1 MNKMKVNLAVCTV
14 IALSLILCPAA
25 ALVKSPPAVAE
36 TTVIQSAE
44 DGSYI
49 SVMSASNGNVERMK
63 LREYVIGSVAAEMP
77 AVYHPQALMAQAV
90 EEKILYG
97 YKDVHGNPP
106 HTEIVDTGRLF
117 DSIDAD
123 VRRESQ
129 NAFTVSVGANTP
141 YAIYVHEGTY
151 KLKGRAFITD
161 AVTGKS
167 GEVQSILAGE
177 LPKGI
182 T

>member
-1 MNKMKVNLAVCTV
+1 MADVKFVDNSDVILRRVAQNSQAAMKAV
-14 IALSLILCPAA
+14 SEM
-25 ALVKSPPAVAE
+25 LVE
-36 TTVIQSAE
+36 
-44 DGSYI
+44 
-49 SVMSASNGNVERMK
+49 
-63 LREYVIGSVAAEMP
+63 
-77 AVYHPQALMAQAV
+77 AV

-117 DSIDAD
+117 DSIEAD
-123 VRRESQ
+123 VSRDSQ

-141 YAIYVHEGTY
+141 YAVYVHEGTY

-161 AVTGKS
+161 AVMGKKN
-167 GEVQSILAGE
+167 EVQSILAGE

>member
-1 MNKMKVNLAVCTV
+1 M
-14 IALSLILCPAA
+14 
-25 ALVKSPPAVAE
+25 
-36 TTVIQSAE
+36 
-44 DGSYI
+44 
-49 SVMSASNGNVERMK
+49 ASNVRFQDNSDVILRRVASNSQAAMKAVSEMLVE
-63 LREYVIGSVAAEMP
+63 
-77 AVYHPQALMAQAV
+77 AV

-117 DSIDAD
+117 DSIEAD
-123 VRRESQ
+123 VSRDSQ

-141 YAIYVHEGTY
+141 YAVYVHEGTY

-161 AVTGKS
+161 AVMGKKN
-167 GEVQSILAGE
+167 EVQSILAGE

>member
-1 MNKMKVNLAVCTV
+1 M
-14 IALSLILCPAA
+14 
-25 ALVKSPPAVAE
+25 
-36 TTVIQSAE
+36 
-44 DGSYI
+44 
-49 SVMSASNGNVERMK
+49 ASNVRFVDNSDVILRRVASNSQAAMKAVSEMLVE
-63 LREYVIGSVAAEMP
+63 
-77 AVYHPQALMAQAV
+77 AV

-106 HTEIVDTGRLF
+106 HTEIVDTGRFF
-117 DSIDAD
+117 DSIEAD
-123 VRRESQ
+123 VSRDSQ

-141 YAIYVHEGTY
+141 YAVYVHEGTY

-161 AVTGKS
+161 AVMGKKN
-167 GEVQSILAGE
+167 EVQSILAGE

>member
-1 MNKMKVNLAVCTV
+1 M
-14 IALSLILCPAA
+14 
-25 ALVKSPPAVAE
+25 
-36 TTVIQSAE
+36 
-44 DGSYI
+44 
-49 SVMSASNGNVERMK
+49 ASNVRFVDNSDVILRRVASNSQAAMK
-63 LREYVIGSVAAEMP
+63 AVSEML
-77 AVYHPQALMAQAV
+77 VDAV

-117 DSIDAD
+117 DSIEAD
-123 VRRESQ
+123 VSRDSQ

-141 YAIYVHEGTY
+141 YAVYVHEGTY

-161 AVTGKS
+161 AVMGKKN
-167 GEVQSILAGE
+167 EVQSILAGE

>member
-1 MNKMKVNLAVCTV
+1 M
-14 IALSLILCPAA
+14 
-25 ALVKSPPAVAE
+25 
-36 TTVIQSAE
+36 
-44 DGSYI
+44 
-49 SVMSASNGNVERMK
+49 ASNVRFVDNSDVILRRVASNSQAAMK
-63 LREYVIGSVAAEMP
+63 AVSEML
-77 AVYHPQALMAQAV
+77 VGAV

-117 DSIDAD
+117 DSIEAD
-123 VRRESQ
+123 VSRDSQ

-141 YAIYVHEGTY
+141 YAVYVHEGTY

-161 AVTGKS
+161 AVMGKKN
-167 GEVQSILAGE
+167 EVQSILAGE

>member
-1 MNKMKVNLAVCTV
+1 M
-14 IALSLILCPAA
+14 
-25 ALVKSPPAVAE
+25 
-36 TTVIQSAE
+36 
-44 DGSYI
+44 
-49 SVMSASNGNVERMK
+49 ASNVRFVDNSDVILRRVASNSQAAMKAVSEMLVE
-63 LREYVIGSVAAEMP
+63 
-77 AVYHPQALMAQAV
+77 AV

-117 DSIDAD
+117 DSIEAD
-123 VRRESQ
+123 VSRDSQ

-141 YAIYVHEGTY
+141 YAVYVHEGTY

-161 AVTGKS
+161 AVMGKKN
-167 GEVQSILAGE
+167 EVQSILAGE
-177 LPKGI
+177 LPKGF

>member
-1 MNKMKVNLAVCTV
+1 M
-14 IALSLILCPAA
+14 
-25 ALVKSPPAVAE
+25 
-36 TTVIQSAE
+36 
-44 DGSYI
+44 
-49 SVMSASNGNVERMK
+49 ASNVRFVDNSDVILRRVASNSQAAMKAVSEMLVE
-63 LREYVIGSVAAEMP
+63 
-77 AVYHPQALMAQAV
+77 AV

-117 DSIDAD
+117 DSIEAD
-123 VRRESQ
+123 VSRDSQ

-141 YAIYVHEGTY
+141 YAVYVHEGTY

-161 AVTGKS
+161 AVMGKKN
-167 GEVQSILAGE
+167 EVQSILAGE

>member
-1 MNKMKVNLAVCTV
+1 M
-14 IALSLILCPAA
+14 
-25 ALVKSPPAVAE
+25 
-36 TTVIQSAE
+36 
-44 DGSYI
+44 
-49 SVMSASNGNVERMK
+49 ASNMRFVDNSDVILRRVASNSQAAMKAVSEMLVE
-63 LREYVIGSVAAEMP
+63 
-77 AVYHPQALMAQAV
+77 AV

-117 DSIDAD
+117 DSIEAD
-123 VRRESQ
+123 VSRDSQ

-141 YAIYVHEGTY
+141 YAVYVHEGTY

-161 AVTGKS
+161 AVMGKKN
-167 GEVQSILAGE
+167 EVQSILAGE

>member
-1 MNKMKVNLAVCTV
+1 M
-14 IALSLILCPAA
+14 
-25 ALVKSPPAVAE
+25 
-36 TTVIQSAE
+36 
-44 DGSYI
+44 
-49 SVMSASNGNVERMK
+49 ASNVRFVDNSDVILRRVASNSQAAMKAVSEMLVE
-63 LREYVIGSVAAEMP
+63 
-77 AVYHPQALMAQAV
+77 AVD
-90 EEKILYG
+90 EKILYG

-117 DSIDAD
+117 DSIEAD
-123 VRRESQ
+123 VSRDSQ

-141 YAIYVHEGTY
+141 YAVYVHEGTY

-161 AVTGKS
+161 AVMGKKN
-167 GEVQSILAGE
+167 EVQSILAGE

>member
-1 MNKMKVNLAVCTV
+1 M
-14 IALSLILCPAA
+14 
-25 ALVKSPPAVAE
+25 
-36 TTVIQSAE
+36 
-44 DGSYI
+44 
-49 SVMSASNGNVERMK
+49 ASNVRFVDNSDVILRRVASNSQAAMKAVSEMLVE
-63 LREYVIGSVAAEMP
+63 
-77 AVYHPQALMAQAV
+77 AV

-117 DSIDAD
+117 DSIEAD
-123 VRRESQ
+123 VSRDSQ

-141 YAIYVHEGTY
+141 YAVYVHEGTY

-161 AVTGKS
+161 AVMGKKK
-167 GEVQSILAGE
+167 EVQSILAGE

>member
-1 MNKMKVNLAVCTV
+1 M
-14 IALSLILCPAA
+14 
-25 ALVKSPPAVAE
+25 
-36 TTVIQSAE
+36 
-44 DGSYI
+44 
-49 SVMSASNGNVERMK
+49 ASNVRFVDNSDVILRRVASNSQAAMKAVSEMLVE
-63 LREYVIGSVAAEMP
+63 
-77 AVYHPQALMAQAV
+77 AV

-117 DSIDAD
+117 DSIEAEVSRD
-123 VRRESQ
+123 SQ

-141 YAIYVHEGTY
+141 YAVYVHEGTY

-161 AVTGKS
+161 AVMGKKN
-167 GEVQSILAGE
+167 EVQSILAGE

>member
-1 MNKMKVNLAVCTV
+1 M
-14 IALSLILCPAA
+14 
-25 ALVKSPPAVAE
+25 
-36 TTVIQSAE
+36 
-44 DGSYI
+44 
-49 SVMSASNGNVERMK
+49 ASNARFVDNSDVILRRVASNSQAAMKAVSEMLVE
-63 LREYVIGSVAAEMP
+63 
-77 AVYHPQALMAQAV
+77 AV

-117 DSIDAD
+117 DSIEAD
-123 VRRESQ
+123 VSRDSQ

-141 YAIYVHEGTY
+141 YAVYVHEGTY

-161 AVTGKS
+161 AVMGKKS
-167 GEVQSILAGE
+167 EVQSILAGE

>member
-1 MNKMKVNLAVCTV
+1 M
-14 IALSLILCPAA
+14 
-25 ALVKSPPAVAE
+25 
-36 TTVIQSAE
+36 
-44 DGSYI
+44 
-49 SVMSASNGNVERMK
+49 ASNMRFVDNSDVILRRVASNSQAAMKAVSEMLVE
-63 LREYVIGSVAAEMP
+63 
-77 AVYHPQALMAQAV
+77 AV

-117 DSIDAD
+117 DSIEAD
-123 VRRESQ
+123 VSRDSQ

-161 AVTGKS
+161 AVMGKKN
-167 GEVQSILAGE
+167 EVQSILAGE

>member
-1 MNKMKVNLAVCTV
+1 M
-14 IALSLILCPAA
+14 
-25 ALVKSPPAVAE
+25 
-36 TTVIQSAE
+36 
-44 DGSYI
+44 
-49 SVMSASNGNVERMK
+49 ASNVRFVDNSDVILRRVASNSQAAMKAVSEMLVE
-63 LREYVIGSVAAEMP
+63 
-77 AVYHPQALMAQAV
+77 AV

-123 VRRESQ
+123 VSRDSQ

-141 YAIYVHEGTY
+141 YAVYVHEGTY

-161 AVTGKS
+161 AVMGKKN
-167 GEVQSILAGE
+167 EVQSILAGE

>member
-1 MNKMKVNLAVCTV
+1 M
-14 IALSLILCPAA
+14 
-25 ALVKSPPAVAE
+25 
-36 TTVIQSAE
+36 
-44 DGSYI
+44 
-49 SVMSASNGNVERMK
+49 ASNVRFVDNSDVILRRVASNSQAAMKAVSEMLVE
-63 LREYVIGSVAAEMP
+63 
-77 AVYHPQALMAQAV
+77 AV

-117 DSIDAD
+117 DSIDANVSRD
-123 VRRESQ
+123 SQ

-141 YAIYVHEGTY
+141 YAVYVHEGTY

-161 AVTGKS
+161 AVMGKKN
-167 GEVQSILAGE
+167 EVQSILAGE

>member
-1 MNKMKVNLAVCTV
+1 M
-14 IALSLILCPAA
+14 
-25 ALVKSPPAVAE
+25 
-36 TTVIQSAE
+36 
-44 DGSYI
+44 
-49 SVMSASNGNVERMK
+49 ASNVRFVDNSDVILRRVASNSQAAMKAVSEMLVE
-63 LREYVIGSVAAEMP
+63 
-77 AVYHPQALMAQAV
+77 AV

-123 VRRESQ
+123 VSRDSQ

-161 AVTGKS
+161 AVMGKKN
-167 GEVQSILAGE
+167 EVQSILAGE

>member
-1 MNKMKVNLAVCTV
+1 M
-14 IALSLILCPAA
+14 
-25 ALVKSPPAVAE
+25 
-36 TTVIQSAE
+36 
-44 DGSYI
+44 
-49 SVMSASNGNVERMK
+49 ASNVRFVDNSDVILRRVASNSQAAMKAVSEMLVE
-63 LREYVIGSVAAEMP
+63 
-77 AVYHPQALMAQAV
+77 AV

-117 DSIDAD
+117 DSIEAD
-123 VRRESQ
+123 VSRDSQ
-129 NAFTVSVGANTP
+129 NAITVSVGANTP
-141 YAIYVHEGTY
+141 YAVYVHEGTY

-161 AVTGKS
+161 AVMGKKN
-167 GEVQSILAGE
+167 EVQSILAGE

>member
-1 MNKMKVNLAVCTV
+1 M
-14 IALSLILCPAA
+14 
-25 ALVKSPPAVAE
+25 
-36 TTVIQSAE
+36 
-44 DGSYI
+44 
-49 SVMSASNGNVERMK
+49 ASNVRFVDNSDVILRRVASNSQAAMKAVSEMLVE
-63 LREYVIGSVAAEMP
+63 
-77 AVYHPQALMAQAV
+77 AV

-123 VRRESQ
+123 VSRDSQ

-141 YAIYVHEGTY
+141 YATYVHEGTY

-161 AVTGKS
+161 AVMGKK

>member
-1 MNKMKVNLAVCTV
+1 MANNVRFVDNSDV
-14 IALSLILCPAA
+14 ILRR
-25 ALVKSPPAVAE
+25 V
-36 TTVIQSAE
+36 
-44 DGSYI
+44 
-49 SVMSASNGNVERMK
+49 ASNSQTAMKAVSEMLVE
-63 LREYVIGSVAAEMP
+63 
-77 AVYHPQALMAQAV
+77 AV

-123 VRRESQ
+123 VSRDSQ

-141 YAIYVHEGTY
+141 YAVYVHEGTY

-161 AVTGKS
+161 AVMGKKN
-167 GEVQSILAGE
+167 EVQSILAGE

-182 T
+182 K

>member
-1 MNKMKVNLAVCTV
+1 M
-14 IALSLILCPAA
+14 
-25 ALVKSPPAVAE
+25 
-36 TTVIQSAE
+36 
-44 DGSYI
+44 
-49 SVMSASNGNVERMK
+49 ASNVRFVDNSDVILRRVAQNSQAAMKAVSEMLVE
-63 LREYVIGSVAAEMP
+63 
-77 AVYHPQALMAQAV
+77 AV

-117 DSIDAD
+117 DSIEAD
-123 VRRESQ
+123 VSRDSQ

-141 YAIYVHEGTY
+141 YAVYVHEGTY

-161 AVTGKS
+161 AVMGKKN
-167 GEVQSILAGE
+167 EVQSILAGE

>member
-1 MNKMKVNLAVCTV
+1 M
-14 IALSLILCPAA
+14 
-25 ALVKSPPAVAE
+25 
-36 TTVIQSAE
+36 
-44 DGSYI
+44 
-49 SVMSASNGNVERMK
+49 ASNMRFVDNSDVILRRVASNSQAAMKAVSEMLVE
-63 LREYVIGSVAAEMP
+63 
-77 AVYHPQALMAQAV
+77 AV

-123 VRRESQ
+123 VSRDSQ

-141 YAIYVHEGTY
+141 YAVYVHEGTY

>member
-1 MNKMKVNLAVCTV
+1 M
-14 IALSLILCPAA
+14 
-25 ALVKSPPAVAE
+25 
-36 TTVIQSAE
+36 
-44 DGSYI
+44 
-49 SVMSASNGNVERMK
+49 ASNVRFVDNSDVILRRVASNSQAAMKTVSEMLVE
-63 LREYVIGSVAAEMP
+63 
-77 AVYHPQALMAQAV
+77 AV

-117 DSIDAD
+117 DSIDANVSRD
-123 VRRESQ
+123 SQ

-141 YAIYVHEGTY
+141 YAVYVHEGTY

-161 AVTGKS
+161 AVMGKKN
-167 GEVQSILAGE
+167 EVQSILAGE

>member
-1 MNKMKVNLAVCTV
+1 M
-14 IALSLILCPAA
+14 
-25 ALVKSPPAVAE
+25 
-36 TTVIQSAE
+36 
-44 DGSYI
+44 
-49 SVMSASNGNVERMK
+49 ASNVRFVDNSDVILRRVASNSQAAMKAVSEMLVE
-63 LREYVIGSVAAEMP
+63 
-77 AVYHPQALMAQAV
+77 AV

-117 DSIDAD
+117 DSIDANVSRD
-123 VRRESQ
+123 SQ